1 MRFSIGLAFQ
11 PPEHYLTVA
20 KAAEDAGFHA
30 IACSDHVLN
39 LKELRTPYPYTSDGS
54 RRWEEYTPWPD
65 PWVSIGAM
73 AAVTERI
80 RFFTNVYVL
89 PLRNPFLVAKC
100 VGTAATISANRVSL
114 GIGMGWC
121 EEEFELMEQPF
132 AKRGKRA
139 DEELEVLRRLWSGEM
154 VSFQGEFYEFPE
166 LEMNPPVTEPVP
178 ILVGGV
184 SEVAI
189 KRAARNDGWVSDL
202 ASTEE
207 LGALVD
213 RIEAHRRELGR
224 DGLPFSYI
232 GSANDAFDVDGYKRV
247 EEAGITDLLTMPW
260 VFYSGFT
267 DVLQEKVDGIYR
279 FADDILSKMEV

>member
-1 MRFSIGLAFQ
+1 
-11 PPEHYLTVA
+11 
-20 KAAEDAGFHA
+20 
-30 IACSDHVLN
+30 
-39 LKELRTPYPYTSDGS
+39 
-54 RRWEEYTPWPD
+54 
-65 PWVSIGAM
+65 
-73 AAVTERI
+73 
-80 RFFTNVYVL
+80 
-89 PLRNPFLVAKC
+89 
-100 VGTAATISANRVSL
+100 
-114 GIGMGWC
+114 
-121 EEEFELMEQPF
+121 
-132 AKRGKRA
+132 
-139 DEELEVLRRLWSGEM
+139 
-154 VSFQGEFYEFPE
+154 
-166 LEMNPPVTEPVP
+166 
-178 ILVGGV
+178 VGGV